1 MTIYPT
7 QPQYTDNEGG
17 DQITGGDNESTDVDE
32 AGQQSDDIQ
41 WNRNTGITANACI
54 PSISTT

>member
-32 AGQQSDDIQ
+32 AGQQGDDIQ
-41 WNRNTGITANACI
+41 WNKNTGITANACI

>member
-17 DQITGGDNESTDVDE
+17 DNESTDVDE
-32 AGQQSDDIQ
+32 AGQQGDDIQ